1 MSSGA
6 YGLDLAEVSKA
17 HAPQVLDAPA
27 APGATNQKNEKAL
40 HSPDDSSQ
48 SQSRKESLTD
58 DDGKEYPTPE
68 EITTLR
74 RVRGPVPWSSYT
86 IAFVELCERFG
97 YYGTTAVC
105 GYHSVQLNM
114 PRTDIKSQSSISFSR
129 NYPRVHRPVPPQMVN
144 PVHWAWVNE
153 HPLV

>member
-17 HAPQVLDAPA
+17 HAPQILDVPA
-27 APGATNQKNEKAL
+27 APGATNEKNEKAL

-68 EITTLR
+68 EITNLR

-86 IAFVELCERFG
+86 IGFVELCERFG

-105 GYHSVQLNM
+105 RRYPVQLEKAQ
-114 PRTDIKSQSSISFSR
+114 D
-129 NYPRVHRPVPPQMVN
+129 
-144 PVHWAWVNE
+144 
-153 HPLV
+153 